1 MAKPCLSPVFTEIE
15 SVTVAL
21 KSKIAMNLLLYVH
34 TYCTKT
40 INYFVTQ
47 IDYFQHRLFPAILN
61 LASNAVI
68 STNATCGENGPEM
81 YCKLV
86 EHVPGRPIRNP
97 QCRICDSNSAN
108 RKERHPIMS
117 AIDGTNNWWQSP
129 SIQNGRKYH
138 WITITL
144 DLRQVFQVAY
154 VIIKAANSP
163 RPGNWVLERSIDGI
177 EFTPWQYYATSDTEC
192 LTRYN
197 LAPRIGPPTYKR
209 DDEVICTSYYSRLVP
224 LEHGEIH
231 TSLINGRPSAD
242 DPSPTLLAFTS
253 ARYIRLLLQRI
264 RTLNADLMTLG
275 FRDPKEVDPIVTR
288 RYYYSI
294 KDISVGGM
302 CICYGHAR
310 SCPWDEALMRLQC
323 QCEHNTCGESCSECC
338 PGYHQKP
345 WRSGTFASDNTCE
358 KCNCHDKT
366 EDCYYDQTVADRSLS
381 LNTRGQYIGGGVC
394 VNCTNNTAGINC
406 ETCTDGFY
414 RPHKVSPFDRDPC
427 LPCDCDQAGSINTT
441 CVKDDNHTVKESGL
455 SPGQCHCRDGYAG
468 RTCNR
473 CALGYKG
480 FPRCMRCNC
489 SLIGSIN
496 DDPCAEPCQCK
507 SNVEGENC
515 NLCKSG
521 FYNLQARNPEGCT
534 ECFCFGLS
542 GVCESIS
549 WSITQVMDV
558 NRWQVTDGQGIRRV
572 QPSHSLSADRSHM
585 SINNTEDRKSLP
597 PLYYWT
603 APKSYLGNKLTA
615 YGGYL
620 KFTVLYDF
628 PMESTENELTS
639 NIDVIIEGS
648 GRTLSTGIEGLL
660 LQPYEEQ
667 LVAVRFLPENFM
679 DMNTNNAIDRDQ
691 LMMVLV
697 NVTRLQIRATYN
709 VARKT
714 MYRLSSVTL
723 DVANPNAIDILPA
736 VDVEH
741 CECPPGY
748 SGISCESCIPGFY
761 RVDGI
766 LFGGICQQCEC
777 NGHATECDTNGTCL
791 GCQHNTAGPN
801 CDRCSLG
808 LFGDPTRGTAEDCQ
822 PCACPLNISSNN
834 FSPTCY
840 LNKSGDV
847 VCDQCQLG
855 YAGTRCDRCADGY
868 YGNPTAPGESCAPCD
883 CNGNVDPSAPGNC
896 DPVTGE
902 CLQCIGNTV
911 GRSCERCVDG
921 YYGDATIAKNCR
933 ACDCNMNGSF
943 SEACEPHTGHCQCKS
958 NVLGQKCDR
967 CLHGYFGLS
976 TGLGCLPCNC
986 SQLGSTSEDCGDD
999 GQCHCVPGVSGQ
1011 KCDQCAHGFHGFQNG
1026 GCTPCDCAHTR
1037 NNCAKDSGQCICPP
1051 HTEGAKCERCEANY
1065 WGHDPE
1071 GGCQPCNCSR
1081 VGSVGLQC
1089 DATSG
1094 HCLCKEEFSGEHCN
1108 KCAIGYRDYPQ
1119 CFACKC
1125 DPSGTRP
1132 DKCDLT
1138 QGVCSCE
1145 ERTGLCPCKDS
1156 VSGLR
1161 CDECKPGSFAL
1172 SLQNPAGCSHCYCS
1186 GVSNSCSEIQG
1197 LVRIPL
1203 TLTPDQL
1210 IIRVVNQGNL
1220 TGTTEGVFS
1229 QPPETLLD
1237 AALVQRHLQTEPYY
1251 WSLPA
1256 QFTGDKLL
1264 AYGGKLRYGA
1274 AFYALDGS
1282 GDLNLE
1288 PQILLKGGQSRKTV
1302 IYRNI
1307 PTPANGQQSKHEID
1321 LTEHEWKY
1329 FNSVSDKP
1337 VTRTDFM
1344 SVLSNIEYILIK
1356 ASYGTGLQQSR
1367 ISDISM
1373 EVAMEEDVTHA
1384 TRDRAHQIE
1393 LCNCPP
1399 EYAGLS
1405 CQECAPG
1412 FYRRKMA
1419 DGQQS
1424 LDIECV
1430 SCQCNNHSNVCDL
1443 DTGKCQSCRDH
1454 TMGDHCELCASG
1466 YYGRVNGSIA
1476 DCSFCACPRSDSGS
1490 FSPTCVLEGVNDF
1503 RCNSCLPGYEGQYCE
1518 RCAPGYYGNPRAA
1531 GGRCQRCEC
1540 NPRGSAH
1547 SNCDSLMGRCVCK
1560 SGVTGHLC
1568 DQCEAKHVLVESE
1581 CISCDDDCTG
1591 LQLADLSNLETILMT
1606 LNLTGFDLAPYHLFT
1621 DIENRTEQY
1630 QFIAKE
1636 GNGVIMPSPA
1646 GTLSNRKYRGDKD
1659 TATDE
1664 PDVGPE
1670 AKMTSSNP
1678 KDQITLSKEWN
1689 TSALVA
1695 KVEEQVASLTSGI
1708 SRLQKKVAEDFAD
1721 GQDLNGVAGRTLSR
1735 SLELEAFVNKTSRTI
1750 KALDDAASHLNKTLS
1765 TDLNLSDSK
1774 LQQLQHEMWNM
1785 LETMRNRAFNQ
1796 SKGISAS
1803 ELKAAERLLARVQ
1816 KGFQKPQKELEDLKR
1831 KVVDTLVQHGSE
1843 LREAQELVNEARS
1856 DTNETNRL
1864 LHGISSSLGELK
1876 EKQQAAEKIRA
1887 LIVSLIRD
1895 GREMVD
1901 NATNTVEDI
1910 KNSTVLLEEHSD
1922 QLDLWNAK
1930 MRMHLDKLVME
1941 MTRKS
1946 VLSLVYRA
1954 EDHAEELRKLAKLLT
1969 SALSAVRTMSL
1980 NVTVAVSTHSS
1991 IKALVE
1997 EAASTALE
2005 ARNKADVALKLATG
2019 PEKPLAE
2026 VGKKSAQ
2033 HSSVL
2038 LSDANDLKRK
2048 TAGFVN
2054 QLNGLKEKV
2063 DQIRK
2068 NTRNMSRQLGEPL
2081 QILAALPNGTAAR
2094 LHQARARAI
2103 AANLTAA
2110 TALVEI
2116 QQFSQQLLATSGA
2129 FGKVNKTVRETN
2141 DLINDSAKTAAAA
2154 GKKVQEVEIQ
2164 ANYLLD
2170 RLKPLKVLE
2179 DNLNRN
2185 LSEIKELINQAR
2197 KQAASIKVAVSADRD
2212 CIRAYQPALLSSNYN
2227 TLALNV
2233 KTTEPDNLLFY
2244 LSSST
2249 STEFLAL
2256 EMRRG
2261 RVAFLWDVGSGTT
2274 RLEYPDLQINN
2285 NKWYRIH
2292 AARFGR
2298 MGTLSVQEIGSSSLD
2313 KPVVKTATSPGISTV
2328 LDVNN
2333 STRVFVGG
2341 ILRKV
2346 KKVPAVKVTQF
2357 RGCMGEAFLDGKSI
2371 GLWNYQEREGSCK
2384 GCFARSQ
2391 NEDIAF
2397 HFDGS
2402 GYSVVEKILR
2412 STTTQLVM
2420 HFSTFSP
2427 NGLLLYLTSNGT
2439 RDFLAVELA
2448 DGKVRV
2454 TFDLGSGVLTL
2465 MSEKRYNNGTW
2476 FKIAFQRNRKLG
2488 VLAVMDPFNS
2498 TDRET
2503 KQGESPGTASDLNR
2517 GHKDPIYIGGLPRST
2532 SYRKEV
2538 LSKSFVGCLKKVE
2551 IYRSTFDLL
2560 RNSLGVKKGCLLEP
2574 IRRVTILNNGYVQL
2588 RPKILPVEA
2597 KLMATFATK
2606 NDTGIILA
2614 GFGKSAR
2621 SRNRRQTKM
2630 PFFAIMIIGGRVEAH
2645 VNTGDGVHTRKV
2657 VAKAPSGTFSDG
2669 QEHSV
2674 ILTRNKR
2681 IMTLQMDE
2689 GNVLEMRLGSSA
2701 DNSPLN
2707 ITRLYAGGVPT
2718 GEGAVVL
2725 KITKSFKGC
2734 IKNLVLNTEL
2744 LDFSGALKYHNIDL
2758 DSCLLSERPASEAG
2772 ERGFKLILQPTVKP
2786 IPPPEKKTTPTT
2798 TSRSSLSNKKTLQ
2811 CTVGE
2816 LPGTVTDAHQF
2827 GLARGSHMILSLDEN
2842 TVKRKFA
2849 IQLNI
2854 RTYASSG
2861 LVYYMAH
2868 QNQIDYAALQLWKG
2882 QLHFLFNLGKG
2893 TAKTLLPTPIND
2905 GKWHT
2910 VKTEYAKRRGTI
2922 TVDGE
2927 ESNSALGDGNS
2938 LDIEGKLYLGG
2949 LPLDYTAKRIGNAT
2963 HSIPACLGNVTLNNK
2978 PLDMERPVSILTVG
2992 RCYTAI
2998 QEGTFFDGTGFA
3010 ALVKEGYKVRS
3021 DVVVTFEF
3029 RSTSRNSVLL
3039 GISSAKVDAI
3049 GLEMVNGKVLFHV
3062 NNGAGRITARY
3073 EPKDSNQLCNGQWHK
3088 LRANKSK
3095 HRIALTVDGVTVQ
3108 ADNPYIQ
3115 STSADTNDPIYVGG
3129 YPANVKQNCL
3139 TIQKP
3144 FQGCMRNLRLTKNQ
3158 QIEAFD
3164 FSRAFDLRGVF
3175 PHSCPAIEH

>member
-1 MAKPCLSPVFTEIE
+1 MGA
-15 SVTVAL
+15 
-21 KSKIAMNLLLYVH
+21 LLLSVWSLSWLLWLPLLSDP
-34 TYCTKT
+34 
-40 INYFVTQ
+40 VQ
-47 IDYFQHRLFPAILN
+47 AEQRGLFPAILN

-108 RKERHPIMS
+108 RKERHPVMS

-129 SIQNGRKYH
+129 SIQNGRQYH

-163 RPGNWVLERSIDGI
+163 RPGNWVLERSTDGI
-177 EFTPWQYYATSDTEC
+177 EFTPWQYYATSATEC

-197 LAPRIGPPTYKR
+197 IAPRIGPPTYKR
-209 DDEVICTSYYSRLVP
+209 DDEVICTSYYSKLVP

-231 TSLINGRPSAD
+231 TSLINGRPSAE

-345 WRSGTFASDNTCE
+345 WRSGNFSSDNTCE

-366 EDCYYDQTVADRSLS
+366 EDCYYDQTAADRNLS
-381 LNTRGQYIGGGVC
+381 LNTFGQYIGGGVC

-406 ETCTDGFY
+406 EMCIDGFY
-414 RPHKVSPFDRDPC
+414 RPYKASPFDRDPC
-427 LPCDCDQAGSINTT
+427 LPCDCALAGSINTT
-441 CVKDDNHTVKESGL
+441 CVKDENHAVKEPGL

-468 RTCNR
+468 KTCNR
-473 CALGYKG
+473 CASGFKG
-480 FPRCMRCNC
+480 FPSCMRCNC
-489 SLIGSIN
+489 SIIGSVE

-515 NLCKSG
+515 NQCKSG

-558 NRWQVTDGQGIRRV
+558 NRWQVTDGQRIKRM
-572 QPSHSLSADRSHM
+572 QHYHDLSDGPNQM
-585 SINNTEDRKSLP
+585 STNNTEARKSLLA
-597 PLYYWT
+597 LYSWT

-620 KFTVLYDF
+620 KFTMLSDF
-628 PMESTENELTS
+628 PMENTDNELTS
-639 NIDVIIEGS
+639 NVGIVIEGN
-648 GRTLSTGIEGLL
+648 GRTLSTGSQGRL

-667 LVAVRFLPENFM
+667 LVAVRFLPENFV
-679 DMNTNNAIDRDQ
+679 DMNTNNAIDRDR

-697 NVTRLQIRATYN
+697 NVTLLQIRVTEN
-709 VARKT
+709 IARKA

-791 GCQHNTAGPN
+791 GCQHNTTGPN
-801 CDRCSLG
+801 CDRCSPG
-808 LFGDPTRGTAEDCQ
+808 LFGNPGRGTTEDCQ

-840 LNKSGDV
+840 INKTGDII
-847 VCDQCQLG
+847 CDQCQPG
-855 YAGTRCDRCADGY
+855 YAGTRCHRCADGY
-868 YGNPTAPGESCAPCD
+868 YGNPTAPGESCVPCD
-883 CNGNVDPSAPGNC
+883 CNGNVDPSVPGNC
-896 DPVTGE
+896 DPATGE
-902 CLQCIGNTV
+902 CLQCIRNTV
-911 GRSCERCVDG
+911 GRSCEQCADG
-921 YYGDATIAKNCR
+921 YYGDAVTAKNCR
-933 ACDCNMNGSF
+933 TCDCNVNGSF
-943 SEACEPHTGHCQCKS
+943 DEACEHQTGHCHCKS
-958 NVLGQKCDR
+958 NVLGRKCDQ

-986 SQLGSTSEDCGDD
+986 SQLGSISEDCSDD
-999 GQCHCVPGVSGQ
+999 GQCHCVPGVSGE
-1011 KCDQCAHGFHGFQNG
+1011 KCDHCTHGFYGFQDG

-1037 NNCAKDSGQCICPP
+1037 DNCAKDSGQCICPP

-1071 GGCQPCNCSR
+1071 SGCKPCNCSE

-1089 DATSG
+1089 DGTLG
-1094 HCLCKEEFSGEHCN
+1094 HCLCKDEFSGEKCN
-1108 KCAIGYRDYPQ
+1108 RCAIGYRDHPQ
-1119 CFACKC
+1119 CIACKC
-1125 DPSGTRP
+1125 NPSGTRP

-1145 ERTGLCPCKDS
+1145 ERTGLCPCKGS
-1156 VSGLR
+1156 VSGVR
-1161 CDECKPGSFAL
+1161 CNECKPGSFAL
-1172 SLQNPAGCSHCYCS
+1172 SLQHPAGCSRCYCS
-1186 GVSNSCSEIQG
+1186 GVANSCSELQG

-1210 IIRVVNQGNL
+1210 IMRVVNQGNL

-1229 QPPETLLD
+1229 QPPESLLD
-1237 AALVQRHLQTEPYY
+1237 AALVQRHIQAEPYY
-1251 WSLPA
+1251 WLLPA
-1256 QFTGDKLL
+1256 QFKGDKLL
-1264 AYGGKLRYGA
+1264 AYGGRLRYVA
-1274 AFYALDGS
+1274 AFYAHDGS
-1282 GDLNLE
+1282 GNLNLE
-1288 PQILLKGGQSRKTV
+1288 PQILLKGGHSRKMV

-1337 VTRTDFM
+1337 VTRTDFI

-1367 ISDISM
+1367 ISNISM
-1373 EVAMEEDVTHA
+1373 EIAMEEDETHA
-1384 TRDRAHQIE
+1384 TRDHARQIE
-1393 LCNCPP
+1393 ICDCPP
-1399 EYAGLS
+1399 GYAGLS

-1412 FYRRKMA
+1412 FYRVKIG
-1419 DGQQS
+1419 DGLQS
-1424 LDIECV
+1424 LDVACV
-1430 SCQCNNHSNVCDL
+1430 SCQCNNHSNVCEL
-1443 DTGKCQSCRDH
+1443 ETGKCQGCRDN
-1454 TMGDHCELCASG
+1454 TVGDHCELCASG

-1476 DCSFCACPRSDSGS
+1476 DCSLCACPRSKSGS
-1490 FSPTCVLEGVNDF
+1490 YSPTCVLEGVSDF

-1540 NPRGSAH
+1540 NPSGSAH
-1547 SNCDSLMGRCVCK
+1547 SNCDSLTGCCICK

-1568 DQCEAKHVLVESE
+1568 DQCEAKHVLVGSE

-1606 LNLTGFDLAPYHLFT
+1606 LNLTGFDPALYNLFT
-1621 DIENRTEQY
+1621 DIENRTAQY
-1630 QFIAKE
+1630 KIA
-1636 GNGVIMPSPA
+1636 
-1646 GTLSNRKYRGDKD
+1646 LS
-1659 TATDE
+1659 T
-1664 PDVGPE
+1664 
-1670 AKMTSSNP
+1670 
-1678 KDQITLSKEWN
+1678 EWN

-1695 KVEEQVASLTSGI
+1695 KAEEEVAGLTSGI
-1708 SRLQKKVAEDFAD
+1708 SRLQEKVTGDSAD
-1721 GQDLNGVAGRTLSR
+1721 PLDLNGVTRRTLTR
-1735 SLELEAFVNKTSRTI
+1735 SLELEAFVNKTSKTV
-1750 KALDDAASHLNKTLS
+1750 KALVDVVNHLNETLGP
-1765 TDLNLSDSK
+1765 DLNLSDSK
-1774 LQQLQHEMWNM
+1774 LQQLQHEIWNM
-1785 LETMRNRAFNQ
+1785 LEIMRSRVLNQ
-1796 SKGISAS
+1796 SKEMSGL
-1803 ELKAAERLLARVQ
+1803 ELKAAERLLTTVQ

-1831 KVVDTLVQHGSE
+1831 RIVDTLVQHG
-1843 LREAQELVNEARS
+1843 LRVRDAQELVNEARKN
-1856 DTNETNRL
+1856 TNETSRL
-1864 LHGISSSLGELK
+1864 LRSISSNLGELK
-1876 EKQQAAEKIRA
+1876 EKQQAARKIRA
-1887 LIVSLIRD
+1887 LTVSLIQE
-1895 GREMVD
+1895 GSEMVD
-1901 NATNTVEDI
+1901 NAASMVEDI
-1910 KNSTVLLEEHSD
+1910 VNSTTFLEQYSD
-1922 QLDLWNAK
+1922 KLDLWTAK

-1941 MTRKS
+1941 MTQKS

-1954 EDHAEELRKLAKLLT
+1954 EDHAEELSKLANLLN
-1969 SALSAVRTMSL
+1969 SALSAVRNMSL
-1980 NVTVAVSTHSS
+1980 NATVPVNTHSS

-1997 EAASTALE
+1997 EAASIALE
-2005 ARNKADVALKLATG
+2005 ARSKADVALKSAIG
-2019 PEKPLAE
+2019 PEKSLEE

-2033 HSSVL
+2033 LSSEL
-2038 LSDANDLKRK
+2038 LGDANDLKRK
-2048 TAGFVN
+2048 TAGFMN
-2054 QLNGLKEKV
+2054 QLNRLKEKV
-2063 DQIRK
+2063 DRIWK
-2068 NTRNMSRQLGEPL
+2068 NARSVSSHLSEPL

-2094 LHQARARAI
+2094 VHEAKGGAI
-2103 AANLTAA
+2103 SANLAAAA
-2110 TALVEI
+2110 TLVEI
-2116 QQFSQQLLATSGA
+2116 QQFSRQLMNTSDALAR
-2129 FGKVNKTVRETN
+2129 VNKTIRETN
-2141 DLINDSAKTAAAA
+2141 GLINDSAKTAAAA

-2170 RLKPLKVLE
+2170 RLKPLKMLE
-2179 DNLNRN
+2179 DNLSRN

-2212 CIRAYQPALLSSNYN
+2212 CIRAYQPALSSSNYN
-2227 TLALNV
+2227 TLTLNM
-2233 KTTEPDNLLFY
+2233 KTSEPENLLFY
-2244 LSSST
+2244 LGSST
-2249 STEFLAL
+2249 SIEFLAL

-2285 NKWYRIH
+2285 NKWYKIH

-2298 MGTLSVQEIGSSSLD
+2298 MGTLSVQEIGSPSSD

-2333 STRVFVGG
+2333 STLVFVGG
-2341 ILRKV
+2341 ILKKV
-2346 KKVPAVKVTQF
+2346 KKAPAVKVTQF

-2371 GLWNYQEREGSCK
+2371 GLWNFQEREGSCK
-2384 GCFARSQ
+2384 GCFARAQ

-2402 GYSVVEKILR
+2402 GYSTVEKTLR
-2412 STTTQLVM
+2412 STSTQLVM

-2427 NGLLLYLTSNGT
+2427 NGLLLYLASNGT

-2476 FKIAFQRNRKLG
+2476 FKIAFQRNRKIG

-2503 KQGESPGTASDLNR
+2503 KRGESPGPASDLNR

-2532 SYRKEV
+2532 SYRREV
-2538 LSKSFVGCLKKVE
+2538 FSKLFVGCLKKVE

-2560 RNSLGVKKGCLLEP
+2560 RNSLGVKKGCMLEP
-2574 IRRVTILNNGYVQL
+2574 IRRVTILNDGYIQL
-2588 RPKILPVEA
+2588 RPKILPVET

-2614 GFGKSAR
+2614 GFGKAAR
-2621 SRNRRQTKM
+2621 SRNRRQAKS
-2630 PFFAIMIIGGRVEAH
+2630 PFFAIMIIDGRVEAH
-2645 VNTGDGVHTRKV
+2645 VNTGDGVHTRKAV
-2657 VAKAPSGTFSDG
+2657 IKAPSGTFSDG

-2744 LDFSGALKYHNIDL
+2744 LDFSGALKYQNIDL
-2758 DSCLLSERPASEAG
+2758 DSCLLSERPVPEPD
-2772 ERGFKLILQPTVKP
+2772 ERDFEPMLQPTVKP

-2798 TSRSSLSNKKTLQ
+2798 TVRSSSGKKTSQ
-2811 CTVGE
+2811 CAVEE
-2816 LPGTVTDAHQF
+2816 LPGTVSDAYQF
-2827 GLARGSHMILSLDEN
+2827 GLARGSHMVLSLDEN
-2842 TVKRKFA
+2842 TVKRKFS

-2893 TAKTLLPTPIND
+2893 TTAAILPTLIND

-2910 VKTEYAKRRGTI
+2910 VKTEYAKRRGVI
-2922 TVDGE
+2922 SVDGK

-2938 LDIEGKLYLGG
+2938 LDVEGKLYLGG
-2949 LPLDYTAKRIGNAT
+2949 LPLDYTAKKIGNT
-2963 HSIPACLGNVTLNNK
+2963 MHSIPACLGNVTLNNK
-2978 PLDMERPVSILTVG
+2978 PLDIERPVSILTVG
-2992 RCYTAI
+2992 RCYTAA

-3029 RSTSRNSVLL
+3029 RSTSRNAVLL

-3049 GLEMVNGKVLFHV
+3049 GLEIVNGKVLFHV

-3073 EPKDSNQLCNGQWHK
+3073 EPQDLNQLCNGEWHK

-3095 HRIALTVDGVTVQ
+3095 HRIALMVDGVTVQ

-3139 TIQKP
+3139 TTQKP
-3144 FQGCMRNLRLTKNQ
+3144 FQGCMRNLKLAKNQ

-3175 PHSCPAIEH
+3175 AHSCPGFEQ